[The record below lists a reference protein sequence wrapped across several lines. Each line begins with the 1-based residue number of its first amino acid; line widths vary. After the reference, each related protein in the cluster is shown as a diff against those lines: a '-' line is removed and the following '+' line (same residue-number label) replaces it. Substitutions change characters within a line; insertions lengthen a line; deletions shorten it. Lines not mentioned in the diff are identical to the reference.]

1 MPDTKQGSGGLRRV
15 RYVLWGLV
23 ILALGAIG
31 WLKFGAP
38 ALEDMADAGTAA
50 LGQGEY
56 RLAATDGGEFTAE
69 TLKGQPSAV
78 FFGFTH
84 CPDVCPTTL
93 GDIAGWQEELGDAAK
108 DLRVFFVT
116 VDPERDLVE
125 TLREYVSWVP
135 GVIGVSGSP
144 EEIAKAVK
152 AFRIYARKSPLAGGG
167 YNMDHSSMLLL
178 FDRNGEY
185 AGLIGYQEEDA
196 RALASLRK
204 LLGS

>member
-116 VDPERDLVE
+116 VDPERDSVE

-152 AFRIYARKSPLAGGG
+152 AFRIYARKSLLAGGG

>member
-93 GDIAGWQEELGDAAK
+93 GYIAGWQEELGDAAK

-116 VDPERDLVE
+116 VDPERDSVE

>member
-1 MPDTKQGSGGLRRV
+1 MTHLLRALTVALFGLM
-15 RYVLWGLV
+15 
-23 ILALGAIG
+23 LAACSPQPGA
-31 WLKFGAP
+31 
-38 ALEDMADAGTAA
+38 AGPSF
-50 LGQGEY
+50 
-56 RLAATDGGEFTAE
+56 AATDVTGAGYAQAL
-69 TLKGQPSAV
+69 TLDGTDGRPHSLTDFRGKAVVV
-78 FFGFTH
+78 FFGYTH

-116 VDPERDLVE
+116 VDPERDSVE

-178 FDRNGEY
+178 FDRDGEY

>member
-116 VDPERDLVE
+116 VDPERNSVE